1 MTDNLLTLFCLVNGE
16 SNPFP
21 LEIDSTKTIGGL
33 KNLIVNGNQALAFR
47 DDAAKDLILWRVSI
61 PVVPKE
67 RKEISLAD
75 IPSKEELDETDDVS
89 DVFEET
95 PPKKT
100 IHIIVQRPPLGDLRA
115 DIKKIADRF
124 FATGSPASDFLDAY
138 VRGEKSLPVTTVDQ
152 ETLGLF
158 LYRYC
163 LLDAT
168 EIVLENEVQLVE
180 AAFGRIKIFGGT
192 ARTVLD
198 EPFVLKAT
206 LNYFREKDPSL
217 VSAAE
222 RAMLHSDN
230 ASVYGGMRETMMPHV
245 FLETFKS
252 RPLSSWPL
260 LANYSLLDQLIG
272 DVTIVGYDEQQ
283 PNLAASHRNLTTQ
296 QFMKAHV
303 ENNSKK
309 GGQDIPPFY
318 FPAPHIS
325 GPDVVFYIKIGGN
338 IFPVFV
344 QLNYDKF

>member
-16 SNPFP
+16 STPFP

-152 ETLGLF
+152 
-158 LYRYC
+158 
-163 LLDAT
+163 
-168 EIVLENEVQLVE
+168 
-180 AAFGRIKIFGGT
+180 
-192 ARTVLD
+192 TVLD

-260 LANYSLLDQLIG
+260 LANYSLLDQLTG